1 MREILR
7 DFGYTQENPTNVYED
22 NLACVAMSE
31 NPVRRKFSRHIDIRY
46 YFVRNL
52 VAQKVIRLIPFSTHK
67 MVTDQLTKSLP
78 APTHAKHRDV
88 MIGCAPFET
97 LM

>member
-46 YFVRNL
+46 YFVRDL
-52 VAQKVIRLIPFSTHK
+52 VAQKVIKLIPLRTHK
-67 MVTDQLTKSLP
+67 MVADQLTMSLP
-78 APTHAKHRDV
+78 APAHAKHRDV